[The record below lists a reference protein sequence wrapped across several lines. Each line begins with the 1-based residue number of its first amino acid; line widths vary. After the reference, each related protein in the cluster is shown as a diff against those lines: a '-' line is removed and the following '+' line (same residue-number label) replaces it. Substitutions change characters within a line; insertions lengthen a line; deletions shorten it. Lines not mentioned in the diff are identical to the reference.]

1 MHEITNLESNIRI
14 EAEKVTAQ
22 LEVMETEMTILEGK
36 MQSNQQAFHI
46 EMSRVEDLKETV
58 RIGLN

>member
-14 EAEKVTAQ
+14 EGEKVTAQ
-22 LEVMETEMTILEGK
+22 LEVMETEMSILEGK
-36 MQSNQQAFHI
+36 MQSNQQSFHI